1 MTLHVPQELKRA
13 ILGIVQRG
21 QGRFSWYQIATRLGS
36 LDVLREPDLLDAL
49 KALEQQGLVTR
60 TVDGSRDAWQLTLAG
75 AAYLTPA
82 ADRVAEP
89 VA

>member
-21 QGRFSWYQIATRLGS
+21 QGSFSWYQIAKRLGS
-36 LDVLREPDLLDAL
+36 LDVPRVPDLLDTL

-60 TVDGSRDAWQLTLAG
+60 TVDGSRDVWKLTRTG
-75 AAYLTPA
+75 AEHLTPA
-82 ADRVAEP
+82 ADRVA
-89 VA
+89 